1 MKRDAGSSHV
11 SEAPNRIARDAGDS
25 HQLHAEVRMKFFVKS
40 AMVCGVLA
48 GLFAVGSDSAV
59 ARPKYK
65 GVFEKTYE
73 KVAKDNKVTC
83 NACHDGDDKKKR
95 NNYGEAL
102 GKNTGKN
109 EMDEAK
115 IKEALT
121 KTESEKSAIKDKTF
135 GDLLKDGKLPASK

>member
-1 MKRDAGSSHV
+1 MKGLLK
-11 SEAPNRIARDAGDS
+11 G
-25 HQLHAEVRMKFFVKS
+25 LFV
-40 AMVCGVLA
+40 AGVLA
-48 GLFAVGSDSAV
+48 GLLSLSASSAQ

-65 GVFEKTYE
+65 GAFEKQYPDVVKAE
-73 KVAKDNKVTC
+73 GKDGKLTC
-83 NACHDGDDKKKR
+83 AVCHEGDDKKKR

-115 IKEALT
+115 IKEALE
-121 KTESEKSAIKDKTF
+121 KTEKEKSAVKDKTF

>member
-1 MKRDAGSSHV
+1 MKGLMRGVVVA
-11 SEAPNRIARDAGDS
+11 
-25 HQLHAEVRMKFFVKS
+25 
-40 AMVCGVLA
+40 GVLA
-48 GLFAVGSDSAV
+48 GLLAVGANSAQ

-65 GVFEKTYE
+65 GAFEKQYPEVVTKE
-73 KVAKDNKVTC
+73 GKDGKLTC
-83 NACHDGDDKKKR
+83 AVCHEGDDKKKR

-115 IKEALT
+115 LKEALE
-121 KTESEKSAIKDKTF
+121 KTEKEKSAVKDKTF